1 MPTVKAVRSGNPA
14 SLIEHKNRSVKAT
27 REQLELALARILDG
41 KPKWVK
47 TGAAVS
53 VLAVAKE
60 AKVDR
65 STLYRYHPDFLDK
78 LKHVTNSTA
87 DHLLESKRSELSRTQ
102 ARAREYRN
110 IAEDLQAELE
120 AIARNNYALSHR
132 VQELEELL
140 RQRDAVIVNLQAR
153 IRDSEKLVELHHNSL
168 QTRKQSRV

>member
-1 MPTVKAVRSGNPA
+1 MPTAKPVRSGNPE
-14 SLIEHKNRSVKAT
+14 SLIEHKSRSVKAT

-47 TGAAVS
+47 TGTTVS
-53 VLAVAKE
+53 ALAVAKE

-65 STLYRYHPDFLDK
+65 STLYRYHSDFLDK
-78 LKHVTNSTA
+78 LKRVTNSTA
-87 DHLLESKRSELSRTQ
+87 DHLLESKRGELSRTQ

-132 VQELEELL
+132 VQELEDLL
-140 RQRDAVIVNLQAR
+140 RQRDAVITDLRAR
-153 IRDSEKLVELHHNSL
+153 MRDSEKLIELHRDSS
-168 QTRKQSRV
+168 QTRK